1 MTTVAVCLGVYLN
14 DPRGLG
20 HWNPSPLEE
29 ASLGPASR
37 LTLGTETFPL
47 SRVPGW
53 RAGENGDG
61 VLPYFHGTQEGW
73 ARVETRAIRA

>member
-1 MTTVAVCLGVYLN
+1 MTTVAVCLDVYLN

-37 LTLGTETFPL
+37 LTLGTEDISPIPG
-47 SRVPGW
+47 SR
-53 RAGENGDG
+53 
-61 VLPYFHGTQEGW
+61 LEGW
-73 ARVETRAIRA
+73 GEWGWGPAIFPWHTGGLGQGGDTSH